1 MKLQDCRGVPD
12 ILFSALCNSKR
23 LGAHKRR
30 GVPDAPETQ
39 HSLWG
44 QMWSGNWGGG
54 TNLFFSN
61 EVKF

>member
-30 GVPDAPETQ
+30 GVPDVPETAFTMGPDVVRE
-39 HSLWG
+39 L
-44 QMWSGNWGGG
+44 GGG
-54 TNLFFSN
+54 YQSLFLQ
-61 EVKF
+61 